1 MFLHLHFPSQHKR
14 TISAATKSV
23 FRGPVSSREYISYS
37 QFFIYT
43 RILPYNSIYTTTIPQ
58 SRSISGTIVY
68 IYLLFR
74 ARKQNLSISGKNV
87 RQQTQTHS
95 PSCLTYYNEEEYS
108 CPGG

>member
-74 ARKQNLSISGKNV
+74 V